1 MQESV
6 LASLLSGSC
15 GSKVKEE
22 EMGTPL
28 ITVSAI
34 ELQQSW
40 LQAAIHIWECERGRA
55 AVTISERNTLKVWVS
70 HK

>member
-22 EMGTPL
+22 ERGTPL
-28 ITVSAI
+28 LTVSAI